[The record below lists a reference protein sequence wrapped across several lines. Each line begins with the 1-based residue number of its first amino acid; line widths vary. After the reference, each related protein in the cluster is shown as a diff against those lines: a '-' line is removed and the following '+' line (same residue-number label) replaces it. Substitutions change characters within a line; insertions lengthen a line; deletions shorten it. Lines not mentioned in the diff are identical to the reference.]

1 MAGISFGN
9 HNESVWIV
17 AGWAFRQVLK
27 DLNSFCPLDAT
38 IAGALA
44 DAEHLGFLDVDA
56 LNEPC
61 RSQIPLLLEQM
72 CRAILAGRFVSGV
85 KYSPPDAKAESA
97 YIEGIEMLLAAIE
110 FSKLQSNRE
119 A

>member
-27 DLNSFCPLDAT
+27 DLSNFCPLDAT
-38 IAGALA
+38 ISSALV

-56 LNEPC
+56 LDEPF
-61 RSQIPLLLEQM
+61 RSQITLQLEQV
-72 CRAILAGRFVSGV
+72 CLAILAGRFVSGV

-110 FSKLQSNRE
+110 SSKLQSNGE
-119 A
+119 S